1 MANIKEQ
8 ISDFR
13 KSTPKHIQW
22 LLLAAAFIVVLILL
36 TLLFTSRKD
45 TQIIKDE
52 EGSATEIS
60 FLPVM
65 LDFGK
70 TPVGEVKTSDV
81 AISANNAIKV
91 LAVNYAEKVDGF
103 ELKQSCEGLEKIET
117 RPTKCMYVTYAPK
130 KPMADKKIILTV
142 SWRLQNAPDSMQ
154 HTSEYYVN
162 LGATGT
168 AIADTPVERTVVKK
182 PEPVDTP
189 IVETKTDTDID
200 IEDDDEDLDLDF
212 DIDDDIDVT
221 QPTSKPIIDEPVA
234 QPQPTQKNVSNEI
247 RNDIKSIAPSDPFA
261 SAKENK
267 TSDDATVAPEGC
279 SDFAIPGYGPSGNQ
293 IGWIKPERGAYYFH
307 PFSDKECKTP
317 TGIYNPDN
325 GIITDIKGNGK
336 RIGTDAE
343 HIGYSTIT
351 NGTLPKLSNPAT
363 KKSTGNASYY
373 DASQVGQNGTL
384 SPLPE
389 NTTMD
394 ARQGFLNR
402 ISLNS
407 PNIENK
413 TYLGSGQNSVK
424 STRAFD
430 RQFILRQ
437 YKPIPATI
445 VSEVRADP
453 SLYNG
458 SNKIQLPVRATVDR
472 NVYADDGRNII
483 LPTGTLMLGYVTG
496 DLPGPYTA
504 VGRMQIKWYQFILP
518 NGVEFNFSGGNDP
531 ISGDSQGR
539 MGVPGRGSTDYLEQ
553 FVMPMLTAIV
563 PAAVN
568 MIAPVADKF
577 VNQIDLDNNTVVQS
591 GTMRSSELAKNEII
605 TAWNQ
610 VAQKLLVDMMD
621 NTVPPFSIAAGTRI
635 TVYSPADLI
644 VSCGDPE
651 KGATGKCALGYGNE
665 IRGGPAGEV
674 NSNYTD
680 ASWIGQARSFNW
692 GTKFCGCYD
701 SGKGVFKTDDTCK
714 NIAKDISDAGLDY
727 SSVLF
732 YCQSNQ
738 YKAINNARQDALY
751 QNQQEQFKNNY
762 TVNNNAGGLTGIS
775 GDKAYNEQVL
785 GLKYEDSG
793 AIVNPFSKPVS
804 EPEAEAPATI
814 GCLDGTQPDANG
826 CCTGEVYTDMG
837 EDGFNCCPEAGG
849 DCFPPIL

>member
-22 LLLAAAFIVVLILL
+22 LLLVAAFIVVLILL
-36 TLLFTSRKD
+36 TLLFTGRDGAK
-45 TQIIKDE
+45 IIPDE
-52 EGSATEIS
+52 LNEGAATEIS
-60 FLPVM
+60 FSPAM

-70 TPVGEVKTSDV
+70 TPVGTEKTGDV
-81 AISANNAIKV
+81 AISATNPIKI
-91 LAVNYAEKVDGF
+91 LDVNYAEKVEGF
-103 ELKQSCEGLEKIET
+103 ELKQSCKGLEKIDN
-117 RPTKCMYVTYAPK
+117 RPTKCIYVTYAPK
-130 KPMADKKIILTV
+130 KPVADKKIILTV
-142 SWRLQNAPDSMQ
+142 SWRLQNAPDAMQ
-154 HTSEYYVN
+154 HTTEYYVT
-162 LGATGT
+162 LGAMGD
-168 AIADTPVERTVVKK
+168 AV
-182 PEPVDTP
+182 VDTP
-189 IVETKTDTDID
+189 SNDTRPAIKKDDNISASTAPVDIAD
-200 IEDDDEDLDLDF
+200 NYDDEEDDYSDDDDED
-212 DIDDDIDVT
+212 IDV
-221 QPTSKPIIDEPVA
+221 PSPAKPIVDTPVK
-234 QPQPTQKNVSNEI
+234 QNSTQQKTVSNDI
-247 RNDIKSIAPSDPFA
+247 RNDIEAIAPSDPFA
-261 SAKENK
+261 NSKDTK
-267 TSDDATVAPEGC
+267 TPADNIIAPEGC
-279 SDFAIPGYGPSGNQ
+279 SDFAIPGYGPSGSQ

-307 PFSDKECKTP
+307 PFSDKDCKTP

-363 KKSTGNASYY
+363 KKSSGNASYY
-373 DASQVGQNGTL
+373 DANNTDL
-384 SPLPE
+384 LPLPE
-389 NTTMD
+389 NTSKD

-402 ISLNS
+402 ISLNT
-407 PNIENK
+407 PNITKE
-413 TYLGSGQNSVK
+413 TYLGSGQNSVR

-453 SLYNG
+453 SLYND
-458 SNKIQLPVRATVDR
+458 SNEIQLPVRATVDR

-496 DLPGPYTA
+496 TLPGPYTA

-518 NGVEFNFSGGNDP
+518 NGVEFNFDGSNDP

-539 MGVPGRGSTDYLEQ
+539 MGVPGRGSTDYMEQ

-610 VAQKLLVDMMD
+610 VANKLLVDMMD
-621 NTVPPFSIAAGTRI
+621 NTTPPFSIAAGTRI

-644 VSCGDPE
+644 VSCGPE
-651 KGATGKCALGYGNE
+651 GTGKKCALGYGNE
-665 IRGGPAGEV
+665 VRRDPKNTAKP
-674 NSNYTD
+674 NYND
-680 ASWIGQARSFNW
+680 GSWVGQARSFNW
-692 GTKFCGCYD
+692 ATEYCGCYD
-701 SGKGVFKTDDTCK
+701 SGQGTFKTTGECSGLTEK
-714 NIAKDISDAGLDY
+714 ISNAGLDY

-738 YKAINNARQDALY
+738 YKAINNAKQEQYY
-751 QNQQEQFKNNY
+751 QNQADQFQSTY
-762 TVNNNAGGLTGIS
+762 GTTGNQTTAQQ
-775 GDKAYNEQVL
+775 KAYNQDVL

-793 AIVNPFSKPVS
+793 AIVNPFASPVT
-804 EPEAEAPATI
+804 EPEPEQPATI

-826 CCTGEVYTDMG
+826 CCTGEIYTDMG

>member
-70 TPVGEVKTSDV
+70 TPVGEIKTSDV

-168 AIADTPVERTVVKK
+168 AIADTPVERPVVKK

-221 QPTSKPIIDEPVA
+221 QPTSKPIVDEPVA
-234 QPQPTQKNVSNEI
+234 QPQPTQKNVTNDI

-267 TSDDATVAPEGC
+267 TSDDVTVAPEGC

-384 SPLPE
+384 SALPE
-389 NTTMD
+389 NTTMEERPKFTNSIIEKSNENPNKFIGSSLD
-394 ARQGFLNR
+394 AVYSSQ
-402 ISLNS
+402 
-407 PNIENK
+407 P
-413 TYLGSGQNSVK
+413 Y
-424 STRAFD
+424 D
-430 RQFILRQ
+430 RRFILRQ

-453 SLYNG
+453 SMYNG
-458 SNKIQLPVRATVDR
+458 NESGNIQLPVRATVDR
-472 NVYADDGRNII
+472 NVYADNGRTII
-483 LPTGTLMLGYVTG
+483 IPTGTLMLGYVTG
-496 DLPGPYTA
+496 SLPGPYTA

-518 NGVEFNFSGGNDP
+518 NGVEFNFAQGQDP
-531 ISGDSQGR
+531 FSADSQGR
-539 MGVPGRGSTDYLEQ
+539 AGVPGRGSTDYLEQ

-635 TVYSPADLI
+635 TVYSPEDLI
-644 VSCGDPE
+644 VSCGQQ
-651 KGATGKCALGYGNE
+651 G
-665 IRGGPAGEV
+665 
-674 NSNYTD
+674 
-680 ASWIGQARSFNW
+680 
-692 GTKFCGCYD
+692 
-701 SGKGVFKTDDTCK
+701 SGKDCAITPADKGSNSRRNYNDIFKAENVTPADTGWVGQVREFKMNEDWCTCDK
-714 NIAKDISDAGLDY
+714 NGACHADQTKAQEIMKQGYSY
-727 SSVLF
+727 SSIEF
-732 YCQSNQ
+732 YCQTQS
-738 YKAINNARQDALY
+738 YKAINNARQEVY
-751 QNQQEQFKNNY
+751 FQNQQDQFTKTY
-762 TVNNNAGGLTGIS
+762 GTADSQTKAQK
-775 GDKAYNEQVL
+775 KAYNQDIL
-785 GLKYEDSG
+785 GLTYENSG

>member
-168 AIADTPVERTVVKK
+168 AIADTPVERPVVKK

-267 TSDDATVAPEGC
+267 ISDDATVAPEGC

-363 KKSTGNASYY
+363 KKASENAIYY
-373 DASQVGQNGTL
+373 AASQVGQNGTL

-389 NTTMD
+389 NTTMEE
-394 ARQGFLNR
+394 RPKFT
-402 ISLNS
+402 NS
-407 PNIENK
+407 IIKKSNE
-413 TYLGSGQNSVK
+413 GSEKFMGSSDKYVLSSQPY
-424 STRAFD
+424 D

-453 SLYNG
+453 SLYRLNEQD
-458 SNKIQLPVRATVDR
+458 SQSIQLPVRATVDR

-518 NGVEFNFSGGNDP
+518 NGVEFNFEGSNDP
-531 ISGDSQGR
+531 ISADSQGR

-635 TVYSPADLI
+635 TVYSPEDLI

-651 KGATGKCALGYGNE
+651 KGATGKCALGYSKTKRRSNVSGN
-665 IRGGPAGEV
+665 V
-674 NSNYTD
+674 KVDYND

-692 GTKFCGCYD
+692 SQYCTSD
-701 SGKGVFKTDDTCK
+701 GKVNENKREEIY
-714 NIAKDISDAGLDY
+714 NAGLDY

-751 QNQQEQFKNNY
+751 QNQQDQFTKTY
-762 TVNNNAGGLTGIS
+762 GTAGSQTEAQ
-775 GDKAYNEQVL
+775 KQAYNQDIL

-804 EPEAEAPATI
+804 EPEPEQPATI

>member
-168 AIADTPVERTVVKK
+168 AIADTPVERPVVKK

-221 QPTSKPIIDEPVA
+221 QPTSKPIVDEPVA

-363 KKSTGNASYY
+363 KKASENAIYY
-373 DASQVGQNGTL
+373 AASQVGQNGTL
-384 SPLPE
+384 SALPE
-389 NTTMD
+389 NTTMEERPIFTNSIIKKSNENPNKFVGSSLD
-394 ARQGFLNR
+394 AVYSSQ
-402 ISLNS
+402 
-407 PNIENK
+407 P
-413 TYLGSGQNSVK
+413 Y
-424 STRAFD
+424 D
-430 RQFILRQ
+430 RRFILRQ

-453 SLYNG
+453 SMYND
-458 SNKIQLPVRATVDR
+458 NKSGNIQLPVRATVDR
-472 NVYADDGRNII
+472 NVYADNGRTII
-483 LPTGTLMLGYVTG
+483 IPTGTLMLGYVTG
-496 DLPGPYTA
+496 SLPGPYTA

-518 NGVEFNFSGGNDP
+518 NGVEFNFAQGQDP
-531 ISGDSQGR
+531 FSADSQGR
-539 MGVPGRGSTDYLEQ
+539 AGVPGRGSTDYLEQ

-635 TVYSPADLI
+635 TVYSPEDLI
-644 VSCGDPE
+644 VSCGTEDLGKDCAITPANIKPTPRRNYKNVFDNADVTPADTGWVGQVRE
-651 KGATGKCALGYGNE
+651 FKMNEDWCTCDKNGACHADQTKAQEIMKQGY
-665 IRGGPAGEV
+665 
-674 NSNYTD
+674 S
-680 ASWIGQARSFNW
+680 
-692 GTKFCGCYD
+692 
-701 SGKGVFKTDDTCK
+701 
-714 NIAKDISDAGLDY
+714 Y
-727 SSVLF
+727 SSIEF
-732 YCQSNQ
+732 YCQTQS
-738 YKAINNARQDALY
+738 YKAINNARQEVY
-751 QNQQEQFKNNY
+751 FQNQQDQFTKTY
-762 TVNNNAGGLTGIS
+762 GTADSQTKAQK
-775 GDKAYNEQVL
+775 KAYNQDIL
-785 GLKYEDSG
+785 GLKYEGSE
-793 AIVNPFSKPVS
+793 AITNPFAKPV
-804 EPEAEAPATI
+804 EPEPEQPATI